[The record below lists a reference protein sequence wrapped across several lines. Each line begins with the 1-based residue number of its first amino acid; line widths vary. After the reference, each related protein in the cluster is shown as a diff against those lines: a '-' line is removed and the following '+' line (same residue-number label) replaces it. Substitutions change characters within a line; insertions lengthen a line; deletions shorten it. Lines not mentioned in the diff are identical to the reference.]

1 MRMKKLLLLA
11 ALAASFSSAYADA
24 FSDVFTL
31 SYNDQPVANGE
42 TIVIDNYLN
51 EWYDPEYPD
60 DPANWAALAQIKAT
74 NKSDSSTELSFILTV
89 ESPTEDAFFDKKN
102 KYGTLQVCYTPESGT
117 GNCFGGATKN
127 HPYISKSIGKVFP
140 GSYVLFD
147 IDQKGFENMDPVTL
161 KFELNFDDESSVVYI
176 KFNHLKDITMGVND
190 IVAESAP
197 TEYYNLQGVRVSEP
211 QKGNLYIVRSGKKVS
226 KRLF

>member
-1 MRMKKLLLLA
+1 MKKLLLLA
-11 ALAASFSSAYADA
+11 ALAASFTSAYADA

-42 TIVIDNYLN
+42 TIVVDNYLN
-51 EWYDPEYPD
+51 EWYDPQYPD

>member
-1 MRMKKLLLLA
+1 MKKLLLLA
-11 ALAASFSSAYADA
+11 ALAASFTSAYADA

-31 SYNDQPVANGE
+31 TYNDQPVANGE
-42 TIVIDNYLN
+42 TIVVDNYLN
-51 EWYDPEYPD
+51 TWYDPEYPD
-60 DPANWAALAQIKAT
+60 DPTNWLAAATIKAT
-74 NKSDSSTELSFILTV
+74 NKSTSATELSYLLTV
-89 ESPTEDAFFDKKN
+89 ESPTEDEFFNKKN
-102 KYGTLQVCYTPESGT
+102 KYGKFQVCHGFENAPGECSP
-117 GNCFGGATKN
+117 GATKD
-127 HPYISKSIGKVFP
+127 HPFISKTIGKIFP
-140 GSYVLFD
+140 GSYATFD
-147 IDQKGFENMDPVTL
+147 IHQEGFENMDPVTL

-190 IVAESAP
+190 IVAESEP

>member
-1 MRMKKLLLLA
+1 MKKLLLLA
-11 ALAASFSSAYADA
+11 ALAATYSSAYADA

-31 SYNDQPVANGE
+31 TYNDQPVANGE
-42 TIVIDNYLN
+42 TIVVDNYLN
-51 EWYDPEYPD
+51 EWYDPQYPD

-74 NKSDSSTELSFILTV
+74 NKSDASTELSFLMTV
-89 ESPTEDAFFDKKN
+89 ESPAEDEFFDKKN
-102 KYGTLQVCYTPESGT
+102 KYGSLQVCYKCDAD
-117 GNCFGGATKN
+117 GNCFGGANKN
-127 HPYISKSIGKVFP
+127 RPYISNTIGKVSP
-140 GSYVLFD
+140 GSYALFD

-161 KFELNFDDESSVVYI
+161 KFELTFDDESSVVYI
-176 KFNHLKDITMGVND
+176 KFNHLKDITLGVDD
-190 IVAESAP
+190 IEAESAP

>member
-1 MRMKKLLLLA
+1 MKKLLLLA
-11 ALAASFSSAYADA
+11 ALAASFTSAYADA

-51 EWYDPEYPD
+51 EWYDPQYPD

-102 KYGTLQVCYTPESGT
+102 KYGTLQVCYTPEIGT

-127 HPYISKSIGKVFP
+127 NPYISKSIGKVFP

-161 KFELNFDDESSVVYI
+161 KFELNFDDESGVVYI